1 MHKEIRKQ
9 MVLRRKNFLPAV
21 VTILL
26 LLASL
31 VSIVYFTDPNSSI
44 FVFLFFL
51 NLFILLFILI
61 SLLLTNSKTGF
72 IISMC
77 ITIFTILRYFGIGNI
92 LNAILLAGL
101 GIIAVIYT
109 RHK

>member
-9 MVLRRKNFLPAV
+9 MVLRRKNFLPAI

-31 VSIVYFTDPNSSI
+31 VSIIYFTDPNSSI

-51 NLFILLFILI
+51 NLFVFLFILV
-61 SLLLTNSKTGF
+61 SLLLTNSKTGL
-72 IISMC
+72 IVSIC

>member
-1 MHKEIRKQ
+1 